1 MSAKQILIFRH
12 EAINDLS
19 ARGLIEKFKRLH
31 LLSVFRVFLF
41 LEYWRKC
48 QTHHSTYMYL
58 ETVHK
63 I

>member
-1 MSAKQILIFRH
+1 MSAKQTLVFIH

-19 ARGLIEKFKRLH
+19 ARGLIEKFETPLFVVH
-31 LLSVFRVFLF
+31 LLSVSIFRVLT
-41 LEYWRKC
+41 KC